1 MASDFELMPSR
12 YEDYNKV
19 LLTYTEDAILRYR
32 ITDINELLNNT
43 KILLAMIK
51 HHYRNQVPR
60 LETLEN
66 YYIGNNESIL
76 KGQRRRDK
84 DKADNRIRHS
94 FANTISNFLNS
105 YVIGNPVKIAS
116 NDEKFTELLDE
127 FNFKND
133 IDAHNLEIG
142 KDQNNLGR
150 AYELL
155 QRTEEDQDKVYR
167 LEPKEVFMIYDTTVR
182 SRVIGACR
190 YIPINTYELD
200 SSKIKY
206 LVELYTFDHIY
217 RFEPIDINNAEHLVL
232 PEDGIEEHYFN
243 GVPIVEYRSDR
254 FRMGVYEQQ
263 LSLIDAYDSAESD
276 TANYMTDTNDA
287 LLVIEG
293 RLQNA
298 KDKKYVEGL
307 KDANILIL
315 EPAEDSI
322 TGATGTVKAQYLTKS
337 YDVQGVE
344 AYKTRLRDD
353 IFNLSSTPDLSDQAF
368 SGNQSGEALKYKMYG
383 LQQKR
388 NDKERFLSKGFRV
401 RYKLL
406 ENIKRA
412 TNEYT
417 GEPVELT
424 FTYTPNLPKAYL
436 EELQAFRNSGGQLSQ
451 ETMLSLL
458 SFIDSVEDE
467 KERIENEK
475 EVSDIYSDIF
485 D

>member
-32 ITDINELLNNT
+32 INDINELLNDT

-51 HHYRNQVPR
+51 HHHRNQVPR

-84 DKADNRIRHS
+84 EKADNRIRHS

-105 YVIGNPVKIAS
+105 YVLGNPVKVTT
-116 NDEKFTELLDE
+116 NDDKFTELLDE

-190 YIPINTYELD
+190 YFPINTYELD
-200 SSKIKY
+200 NSKIKY

-217 RFEPIDINNAEHLVL
+217 RFEPIDIYNAEHLVL

-298 KDKKYVEGL
+298 KDKKFVEGL
-307 KDANILIL
+307 RDANILIL
-315 EPAEDSI
+315 EPAEDSF

-424 FTYTPNLPKAYL
+424 FAYTPNLPKAYL

-467 KERIENEK
+467 KERIESEK
-475 EVSDIYSDIF
+475 EDNNLYSDIF

>member
-32 ITDINELLNNT
+32 INDINNLLNDT

-51 HHYRNQVPR
+51 HHNRNQVPR

-84 DKADNRIRHS
+84 EKADNRIRHS

-105 YVIGNPVKIAS
+105 YVLGNPVKVTT
-116 NDEKFTELLDE
+116 NDDKFTELLDE
-127 FNFKND
+127 FNLKND

-424 FTYTPNLPKAYL
+424 FAYTPNLPKAYL

-475 EVSDIYSDIF
+475 EDNNLYSDIF